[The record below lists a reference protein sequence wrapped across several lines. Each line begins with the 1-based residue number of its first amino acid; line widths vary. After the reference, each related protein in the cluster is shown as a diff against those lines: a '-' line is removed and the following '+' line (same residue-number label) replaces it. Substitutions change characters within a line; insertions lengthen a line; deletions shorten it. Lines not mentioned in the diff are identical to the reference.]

1 MKFLRIKNAVGDKP
15 AELYITGDIMDDSF
29 KGWSWG
35 DDMSTYPSDIREM
48 LGGLSGQDL
57 TVYINS
63 GGGDVFA
70 GMAIASMIERYQ
82 GKTTAVVDGLSA
94 SIATQIMF
102 ACDAVQIPSNAYIM
116 IHKPSSVSIG
126 DADDHRQTAD
136 LLDKLQDGIELR
148 YQKWAQDGVTADQIK
163 QMVNDATWLSGA
175 EAADVFKIDSAAP
188 LQAVASIGDYARRLQ
203 NRPAELKIRDV
214 APEKPEA
221 IPKKLAPVPD
231 GKEKLNDE
239 ITKINDEITIALAL
253 ADVF

>member
-1 MKFLRIKNAVGDKP
+1 MKFLRMKNAAGDKP

-35 DDMSTYPSDIREM
+35 EDMSTYPSDIREM
-48 LGGLSGQDL
+48 LSGLNGQDL

-70 GMAIASMIERYQ
+70 GMAIAAMIERYP

-102 ACDAVQIPSNAYIM
+102 ACDKVSVPENAYIM

-126 DADDHRQTAD
+126 SADDMRQAAD
-136 LLDKLQDGIELR
+136 VLDKIQDGIELR
-148 YQKWAQDGVTADQIK
+148 YKKWAQDNVTADKIK
-163 QMVNDATWLSGA
+163 QMVNDGTWLSGA
-175 EAADVFKIDSAAP
+175 EAADVFKIDTVDA
-188 LQAVASIGDYARRLQ
+188 LQAVACVGDCAERLE
-203 NRPAELKIRDV
+203 NRPEGLKIRDV
-214 APEKPEA
+214 VPEKPES
-221 IPKKLAPVPD
+221 IPKKPALIPD
-231 GKEKLNDE
+231 EKE
-239 ITKINDEITIALAL
+239 KINDEITIALAL